1 MLKLDR
7 VIVPLKVLIVLLFAG
22 LIVAEVLSV
31 PGEFMQSAREIRSEF
46 AHIPWLMLIFSI
58 LFLAA
63 VQVILVCIWRLL
75 DMVKADRIFSEQAFI
90 WVDVIVWT
98 VGAGWLLMLGVFG
111 YIAAFIY
118 ITPEIRDP
126 GIPIVLFGIG
136 LATSVVLLL
145 MVVMRALLG
154 KAAALRADMEEVI

>member
-7 VIVPLKVLIVLLFAG
+7 VIVPLKVLLVLFFAG
-22 LIVAEVLSV
+22 LVVAELLSV
-31 PGEFMQSAREIRSEF
+31 PGEFMQMAREIRPEF
-46 AHIPWLMLIFSI
+46 MHIPWLMLAFSI
-58 LFLAA
+58 LVLVA

-75 DMVKADRIFSEQAFI
+75 DMVRTDLIFSRQAFV

-98 VGAGWLLMLGVFG
+98 IAAVWTLMLGVFG
-111 YIAAFIY
+111 YLVAFIY
-118 ITPEIRDP
+118 FTPEIRDP

-145 MVVMRALLG
+145 MIVMRALLG
-154 KAAALRADMEEVI
+154 QAAALRADLEEVI

>member
-7 VIVPLKVLIVLLFAG
+7 VIIPLKVLLVLLFAG
-22 LIVAEVLSV
+22 LLVAEVLSV
-31 PGEFMQSAREIRSEF
+31 PGEFMETSREVRPEY
-46 AHIPWLMLIFSI
+46 AHIPWLMLTISI
-58 LFLAA
+58 VVLVA
-63 VQVILVCIWRLL
+63 VQVIVVCIWRLL

-98 VGAGWLLMLGVFG
+98 VAAVWLLMLGVFG

-118 ITPEIRDP
+118 FTPEIRDP
-126 GIPIVLFGIG
+126 GIPILLFGIG

-145 MVVMRALLG
+145 MVVMRALLAQ
-154 KAAALRADMEEVI
+154 AAALSADMEEVI

>member
-7 VIVPLKVLIVLLFAG
+7 VILPLKVLLVLLFAG

-31 PGEFMQSAREIRSEF
+31 PGEFMQLAREVRPEF
-46 AHIPWLMLIFSI
+46 AHVPWLMLTFSI
-58 LFLAA
+58 LVLVA
-63 VQVILVCIWRLL
+63 VQVIIVCIWRLL
-75 DMVKADRIFSEQAFI
+75 DMVRADRIFSEHAFA

-98 VGAGWLLMLGVFG
+98 VAAVWLLMLGVFG
-111 YIAAFIY
+111 YVAAFIY
-118 ITPEIRDP
+118 STPEIRDP

-154 KAAALRADMEEVI
+154 QAATLRTDMEAVI

>member
-7 VIVPLKVLIVLLFAG
+7 VILPLKVLLVLLFAG

-31 PGEFMQSAREIRSEF
+31 PGEFMQMAREVRPEF
-46 AHIPWLMLIFSI
+46 AHIPWLMLTFSI
-58 LFLAA
+58 AVLVA
-63 VQVILVCIWRLL
+63 VQVIVVCMWRLL
-75 DMVKADRIFSEQAFI
+75 DMVGADRIFSEHAFV

-98 VGAGWLLMLGVFG
+98 VAGVWLLMLGVFG

-118 ITPEIRDP
+118 VTPEIRDP
-126 GIPIVLFGIG
+126 GIPIALFGIG

-145 MVVMRALLG
+145 IVVMRALLG
-154 KAAALRADMEEVI
+154 QAAALRADMEEVI

>member
-98 VGAGWLLMLGVFG
+98 VGAVWLLMLGVFG

-118 ITPEIRDP
+118 FTPEIRDP

>member
-7 VIVPLKVLIVLLFAG
+7 VILPLKVLLVMLFAG

-31 PGEFMQSAREIRSEF
+31 PGEFMEMAREVRPEF
-46 AHIPWLMLIFSI
+46 AHIPWLMLTFSI
-58 LFLAA
+58 LVLVA
-63 VQVILVCIWRLL
+63 VQVIIVCIWRLL
-75 DMVKADRIFSEQAFI
+75 DMVRADRIFSEHAFA

-98 VGAGWLLMLGVFG
+98 VAAVWLLMLGVFG
-111 YIAAFIY
+111 YVTAFIY
-118 ITPEIRDP
+118 STPEIRDP

-154 KAAALRADMEEVI
+154 QAATLRTDMEAVI

>member
-7 VIVPLKVLIVLLFAG
+7 VIIPLKVLLVLLFAG
-22 LIVAEVLSV
+22 LLVAEVLSV
-31 PGEFMQSAREIRSEF
+31 PGEFMQMAREVRPEF
-46 AHIPWLMLIFSI
+46 AHIPWLMLTFSI
-58 LFLAA
+58 VALVA
-63 VQVILVCIWRLL
+63 VQVIVVCIWRLL
-75 DMVKADRIFSEQAFI
+75 DMVRADRIFSEHAFV

-98 VGAGWLLMLGVFG
+98 VAGVWLLMLGVFG
-111 YIAAFIY
+111 YIAGFIY
-118 ITPEIRDP
+118 FTPEIRDP

-154 KAAALRADMEEVI
+154 QAAALRADMEEVI

>member
-7 VIVPLKVLIVLLFAG
+7 VILPLKVLLVLLFAG

-31 PGEFMQSAREIRSEF
+31 PGEFMQMAREVRPEF
-46 AHIPWLMLIFSI
+46 AHVPWLMLTFSI
-58 LFLAA
+58 LVLVA
-63 VQVILVCIWRLL
+63 VQVIIVCIWRLL
-75 DMVKADRIFSEQAFI
+75 DMVRADRIFSEHAFA

-98 VGAGWLLMLGVFG
+98 VAAVWLLMLGVFG
-111 YIAAFIY
+111 YVAAFIY
-118 ITPEIRDP
+118 STPEIRDP
-126 GIPIVLFGIG
+126 GILIVLFGIG

-154 KAAALRADMEEVI
+154 QAATLRTDMEAVI

>member
-7 VIVPLKVLIVLLFAG
+7 VIVPLKVLLVLLFAG

-31 PGEFMQSAREIRSEF
+31 PGEFMQSAREIRPEF
-46 AHIPWLMLIFSI
+46 AHIPWLMLTFSI
-58 LFLAA
+58 LFLVG

-98 VGAGWLLMLGVFG
+98 VAAVWLLMLGVFG

-118 ITPEIRDP
+118 FTPEIRDP

-154 KAAALRADMEEVI
+154 QAAALRADMEEVI